1 MLNSFARFVAFSL
14 PLLTVTCFLT
24 PQVRA
29 KELKQSLYANFYP
42 QITQINTTENF
53 TSVSELSDIHSE
65 DWNFQALQYFIKRYP
80 IKTKYTLEGLQQQSV
95 IKRQEF
101 AVLLSEVISHINK
114 LENNQTNSFLA
125 QEELKILQKLKTEFA
140 TELNILN
147 QRVYDLEKA
156 QVSNFS
162 PTSKLRGEIIF
173 ALSSVGEG
181 NQADNDEKNDSNI
194 TFSSRVKLQLNT
206 TFTGKDRLKTSLK
219 TSNIPS
225 LSSATETD
233 MARLSSE
240 GDDDNKFELG
250 DLTYR
255 FPIGKRIRVQLGST
269 GLEID
274 DFSNTINPY
283 LDANDDGAVS
293 RFAQRNP
300 IYRQGGG
307 TGIGVEYEISD
318 SLELT
323 MGYVAD
329 DADDPDTGFNKSDY
343 AAIAQLTFEPSKTFI
358 LGLNYIHSF
367 NNLDTNTGSDRAN
380 DPFDD
385 NSESINADSFG
396 LQSSVAL
403 NKNIFLG
410 SWVGYTHAQAND
422 LPDKPTANILNW
434 ALTVALPDLG
444 NKGNLG
450 GIIIGQ
456 PPKLINNQYQLNNQ
470 EYTDRDTSLH
480 LEAFYRFRINDN
492 MTITPGIVIITNPEH
507 NNNNDTIYLGTLRTT
522 FSF

>member
-1 MLNSFARFVAFSL
+1 MPYFFKIWITFSLKLFVVAF
-14 PLLTVTCFLT
+14 FLSQRVEANQ
-24 PQVRA
+24 P
-29 KELKQSLYANFYP
+29 KQNVNIFSNP
-42 QITQINTTENF
+42 QITQLDPTENF
-53 TSVSELSDIHSE
+53 TSVSELSDIQSD

-80 IKTKYTLEGLQQQSV
+80 IKTKSTLEGLQPQSV

-114 LENNQTNSFLA
+114 LENNQKNSFLA
-125 QEELKILQKLKTEFA
+125 EEELNILQKLKSEFA

-225 LSSATETD
+225 LDSATETD

-240 GDDDNKFELG
+240 GDDENKFELG

-329 DADDPDTGFNKSDY
+329 DADDPDTGLNKSDY
-343 AAIAQLTFEPSKTFI
+343 AAIAQLTFEPSKKFI

-396 LQSSVAL
+396 LQGSVAL

-422 LPDKPTANILNW
+422 LPDTPTANILNW

-456 PPKLINNQYQLNNQ
+456 PPKLINNQYQLNN
-470 EYTDRDTSLH
+470 EKYIDRDTSLH
-480 LEAFYRFRINDN
+480 LEAFYRFQINDN
-492 MTITPGIVIITNPEH
+492 VTITPGIVIITDPEH
-507 NNNNDTIYLGTLRTT
+507 NSNNDTIYLGTLRTT
-522 FSF
+522 FNF